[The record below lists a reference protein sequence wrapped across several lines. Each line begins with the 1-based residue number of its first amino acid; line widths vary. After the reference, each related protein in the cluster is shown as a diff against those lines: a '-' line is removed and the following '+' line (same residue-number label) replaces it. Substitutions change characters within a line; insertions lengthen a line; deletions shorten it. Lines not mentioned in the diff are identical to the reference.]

1 MKTYRRTPFHFTAAT
16 TALLF
21 GGGLSSLAAFP
32 PPVPPPPVPGKEYTD
47 FHDINAGGALTP
59 GQVLLWDG
67 LGGVANGPVL
77 PAGYVTPP
85 GSLPQEI
92 DALANRRD
100 YLFHEVSYFN
110 AAHLLISV
118 TDDSHSANSIWYE
131 SPDGTTGVW
140 ATKAQVNR
148 NGVNDLDALEIWGP
162 NGVSDSDFISL
173 HTDPRL
179 STDPGGLHYSIITSS
194 EKPVLS
200 RDSLAAAIGLYLGAG
215 TVNGHDLNDIEI
227 ATLIEE
233 VHLDALMYYRNDTD
247 DRPIDGGHPNPVTP
261 LDFVDDEILFS
272 IEPISYQ
279 TPNGALTLFDG
290 GEIWTYRLGD
300 SAGTAAFLDHGGHL
314 WDTAFD
320 VKGAFG
326 VDNENMDALEAVGR
340 LTPVPEVSQM
350 AAAGLL
356 GALAGLQIWRKR
368 RAV

>member
-1 MKTYRRTPFHFTAAT
+1 MKTYRRTPFHFTTVT
-16 TALLF
+16 TVLIF
-21 GGGLSSLAAFP
+21 GGGLSTLAALP
-32 PPVPPPPVPGKEYTD
+32 PPLPPFPFAHGKEYTD

-67 LGGVANGPVL
+67 FGGVVNGPVL

-85 GSLPQEI
+85 GRLPQEI

-100 YLFHEVSYFN
+100 FRFHEVSYFN
-110 AAHLLISV
+110 TAALLISV

-131 SPDGTTGVW
+131 NTDGSTGVW

-162 NGVSDSDFISL
+162 KQSSDSDFISL
-173 HTDPRL
+173 HTDPQL

-233 VHLDALMYYRNDTD
+233 VHLDALMYHRNDTD
-247 DRPIDGGHPNPVTP
+247 DRPSTADIRTRSRRW
-261 LDFVDDEILFS
+261 ISWTTRSFS
-272 IEPISYQ
+272 ASSRSPTRRQ
-279 TPNGALTLFDG
+279 T
-290 GEIWTYRLGD
+290 ER
-300 SAGTAAFLDHGGHL
+300 
-314 WDTAFD
+314 
-320 VKGAFG
+320 
-326 VDNENMDALEAVGR
+326 
-340 LTPVPEVSQM
+340 
-350 AAAGLL
+350 
-356 GALAGLQIWRKR
+356 
-368 RAV
+368 